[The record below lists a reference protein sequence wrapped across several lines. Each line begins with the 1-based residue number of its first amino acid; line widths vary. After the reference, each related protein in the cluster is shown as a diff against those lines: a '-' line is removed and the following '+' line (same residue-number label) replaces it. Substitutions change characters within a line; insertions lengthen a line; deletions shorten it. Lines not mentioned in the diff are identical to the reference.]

1 MLAVLIIIVLYFAF
15 LGDSLSSAYEGVE
28 GMDGIMDSWISAG
41 LLAVASLTSTMGAFG
56 VMVEDRARR
65 LAKDFYSSPLK
76 RRDIAGGYV
85 LSAFLVE

>member
-1 MLAVLIIIVLYFAF
+1 MIHFMLRNLKVFYKDKSSVFFSMLAVLIIIVLYFAF

-65 LAKDFYSSPLK
+65 LAKDF
-76 RRDIAGGYV
+76 
-85 LSAFLVE
+85 

>member
-41 LLAVASLTSTMGAFG
+41 LLAVASLTSTMG
-56 VMVEDRARR
+56 
-65 LAKDFYSSPLK
+65 
-76 RRDIAGGYV
+76 
-85 LSAFLVE
+85 LSE

>member
-1 MLAVLIIIVLYFAF
+1 MIHFMLRNLKVFYKDKSSVFFSMLAVLIIIVLYFAF

-28 GMDGIMDSWISAG
+28 GMDGIMDNWISAG

-65 LAKDFYSSPLK
+65 LAKDF
-76 RRDIAGGYV
+76 
-85 LSAFLVE
+85 